1 MSEVPIVKI
10 RENKDANRRL
20 PEVLFIVDLN
30 NIGRCTSIR
39 KKIWGGKG
47 RGSPQPGLP
56 VQWTLTK
63 EVQVHRDSVHTIQ
76 NLSDEEDP

>member
-39 KKIWGGKG
+39 KKIWGRKG
-47 RGSPQPGLP
+47 RGSPQPGLS
-56 VQWTLTK
+56 VQWPLTK